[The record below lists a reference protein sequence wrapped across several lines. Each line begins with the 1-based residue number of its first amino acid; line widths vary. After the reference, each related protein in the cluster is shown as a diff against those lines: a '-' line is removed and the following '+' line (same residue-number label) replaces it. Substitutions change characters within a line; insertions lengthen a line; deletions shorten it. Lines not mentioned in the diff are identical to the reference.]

1 MEFQAFLRWSSNY
14 FDSSYPPSIE
24 KSNKRKLAMESFRTY
39 TNSRVNIHK
48 ITRHLILPHRTLG
61 GGGGMTSMGLSGF
74 SNSALAFSICALIE
88 LVGGRTALEA
98 EISERGGGGGTMK
111 GFAEKEEDEEASG
124 EMSQGSKG
132 VGGVSRGGGDA
143 AEEE

>member
-98 EISERGGGGGTMK
+98 EISERGGGGTMK
-111 GFAEKEEDEEASG
+111 GFAEREEDEEASG